1 MSQRQTQAPPQGQ
14 PQQARPQQG
23 PPQGHPQQVRPQQG
37 QPQQGSRPVSANPQ
51 QVQPQ
56 QARPQGH
63 PQGPP
68 QQHQQGQPQQ
78 ARPPQQPQQGPRPLS
93 AAPQQGQAPMPVHP
107 PHVLGAAGG
116 APPRQ
121 QKVEMR
127 YPSTEIITKGMRLAL
142 QHDKPLIFSFWAD
155 SLNKTVFFNH
165 DSKLNEWNLY
175 KSDDEFTSP
184 ILNRHAEKGDLIC
197 ETENSMYVIAG
208 DIGNKSVQ
216 IKY

>member
-1 MSQRQTQAPPQGQ
+1 M
-14 PQQARPQQG
+14 PQQHGRP
-23 PPQGHPQQVRPQQG
+23 PLPPQQVA
-37 QPQQGSRPVSANPQ
+37 S
-51 QVQPQ
+51 
-56 QARPQGH
+56 
-63 PQGPP
+63 
-68 QQHQQGQPQQ
+68 
-78 ARPPQQPQQGPRPLS
+78 
-93 AAPQQGQAPMPVHP
+93 
-107 PHVLGAAGG
+107 GAAGV
-116 APPRQ
+116 APPRPQ
-121 QKVEMR
+121 RAEMR
-127 YPSTEIITKGMRLAL
+127 YPSTEIMMKGMRLAL
-142 QHDKPLIFSFWAD
+142 QHDKPLIFSFWGD